1 MRFVIAALQCAA
13 VCSLELPSVLQGT
26 TSSRLQRRQALQ
38 GLALGAA
45 TAATPA
51 HAGGAVVSDEVS
63 VTFKEASLGMQL
75 DGLAYQ
81 KTTLGSM
88 PSLRC
93 VVTAVAPGS
102 EAAKLGV
109 SDDWTVVSVNGANV
123 ESLGAKE
130 VASRIAEA
138 PRPLSVVF
146 RDAERF
152 TSALEPGSG
161 ARIAKTTVLPPTGPY
176 TEAQVLEVERLQSPP
191 QCSIGAERGD
201 LLEVRY
207 EGRLRKDNKLFDGS
221 AITFADGK
229 SVPGRGGDSSLYFV
243 LGKQPVGQF
252 PPAWDAAMAG
262 CCVGEVRKLAV
273 PPVLGFGEKG
283 APKRGVPPYA
293 PLDYTIQL
301 LGINGNNQPR

>member
-1 MRFVIAALQCAA
+1 MIAAVQCAA
-13 VCSLELPSVLQGT
+13 VCSLELP
-26 TSSRLQRRQALQ
+26 LQRRRLLQ
-38 GLALGAA
+38 SLAVGAA
-45 TAATPA
+45 AAAAPA
-51 HAGGAVVSDEVS
+51 HAGGVVSDEVS
-63 VTFKEASLGMQL
+63 LTFKESALGMQL

-130 VASRIAEA
+130 VAAKIAEA
-138 PRPLSVVF
+138 PRPLSVTF

-161 ARIAKTTVLPPTGPY
+161 ARVAKTTVLPPTGPY

-229 SVPGRGGDSSLYFV
+229 SIPGRGGDSSLCGA
-243 LGKQPVGQF
+243 LRNR
-252 PPAWDAAMAG
+252 PASCIRPATAI
-262 CCVGEVRKLAV
+262 AV
-273 PPVLGFGEKG
+273 PDLRSIT
-283 APKRGVPPYA
+283 APWR
-293 PLDYTIQL
+293 
-301 LGINGNNQPR
+301 

>member
-1 MRFVIAALQCAA
+1 MRFLIAALQCAA
-13 VCSLELPSVLQGT
+13 VRSLELQGTSVLQ

-38 GLALGAA
+38 GLALGVA

-51 HAGGAVVSDEVS
+51 NAGAVVSDEVS

-130 VASRIAEA
+130 VAAKIAEA

-229 SVPGRGGDSSLYFV
+229 SIPGRGGDSSLYFV